1 MNNVQELVLVSHIP
15 DHVPVHVPVALQI
28 IKTIMKQLL
37 TGLKRLHSI
46 GIVHRDV
53 KPENL
58 VLTSDGQVWE
68 KVWGRWWS
76 SAGKW
81 VVSHHWFGIG
91 HRDVTPRTWC

>member
-1 MNNVQELVLVSHIP
+1 
-15 DHVPVHVPVALQI
+15 
-28 IKTIMKQLL
+28 MKQLL

-68 KVWGRWWS
+68 KVWGRWWRS
-76 SAGKW
+76 VGMW

-91 HRDVTPRTWC
+91 HGDVKPRTWC